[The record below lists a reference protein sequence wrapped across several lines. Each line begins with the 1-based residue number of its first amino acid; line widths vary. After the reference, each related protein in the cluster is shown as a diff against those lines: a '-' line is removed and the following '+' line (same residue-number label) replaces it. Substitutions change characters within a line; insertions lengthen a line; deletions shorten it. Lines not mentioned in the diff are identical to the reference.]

1 MGDNLEVIHHL
12 TEEIVACNEHELRD
26 MLLYL
31 AVRIPEEVR
40 DALAY
45 SAAQLA
51 VELERDELAS
61 SDERTMAGRWSEF
74 DLPRRD

>member
-1 MGDNLEVIHHL
+1 MSRLERL
-12 TEEIVACNEHELRD
+12 TEEITAANDYERLA

-31 AVRIPEEVR
+31 ARTAPEVVI

-51 VELERDELAS
+51 VELDRDQVLA
-61 SDERTMAGRWSEF
+61 EE
-74 DLPRRD
+74 